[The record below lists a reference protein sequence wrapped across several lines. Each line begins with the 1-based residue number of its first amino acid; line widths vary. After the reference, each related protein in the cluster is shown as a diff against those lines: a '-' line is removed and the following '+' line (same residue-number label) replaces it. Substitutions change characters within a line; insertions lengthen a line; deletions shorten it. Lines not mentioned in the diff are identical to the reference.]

1 MHAGNELAKAHDEYY
16 GLVRKNF
23 EIEKACEA
31 LEARL
36 AELRPPPQQQQQQQE
51 QTGRRCYD

>member
-1 MHAGNELAKAHDEYY
+1 VRWYSPAFSAGTELAKAHDEYY

-23 EIEKACEA
+23 EIERACEA

-36 AELRPPPQQQQQQQE
+36 AELRPPPQQQQ
-51 QTGRRCYD
+51 TGR